1 MMIEWKILF
10 NFYLIFFLEWNV
22 CSDQR
27 QVHAASVSL
36 WLHKKQMAKKEQNGY
51 YIDMQIQCN
60 SLALRKYSVAIAA

>member
-1 MMIEWKILF
+1 M
-10 NFYLIFFLEWNV
+10 

-60 SLALRKYSVAIAA
+60 SLALRKYSVTTGA